1 MAEDIDWSQFKVRC
15 SAIGDVMSNSRDNPV
30 LTDNQVEKLAEY
42 RKRADGVGKPLT
54 ELQKVEMVSLVE
66 KEENGKKVILSD
78 TCIDYLMIEYA
89 WIVEKMIPTGKES
102 LDLVAIK
109 KGNLAEY
116 DSMVLLTRLDKL
128 PYKQHKERI
137 YSKFLSGIIDIYLGD
152 HVMAASHIADLK
164 NSWDYPV
171 FLQKIKKKLDPHQD
185 LQVKGYMSI
194 TGAGTGEITHTL
206 VNTPDVII
214 EDMKWKVAK
223 KMNALTIESPEF
235 IEEWIKWEHSMRFDK
250 IPLHKRVWRHKVER
264 WSKPEEEKVH
274 DRVKICGQWLSDF
287 HERYQKMNLQ

>member
-1 MAEDIDWSQFKVRC
+1 MAEVNWDEFKVRC
-15 SAIGDVMSNSRDNPV
+15 SAIGDVMSNSRDNPI
-30 LTDNQVEKLAEY
+30 LTEKQEETLLGY
-42 RKRADGVGKPLT
+42 RKKLDAGGSLTPKQEDDMCFLIGK
-54 ELQKVEMVSLVE
+54 EQ
-66 KEENGKKVILSD
+66 NGKKIILSD

-89 WIVEKMIPTGKES
+89 WITEKMIPTGKES

-109 KGNLAEY
+109 KGNMVEY

-137 YSKFLSGIIDIYLGD
+137 YGKFLSGIIDIYLGD
-152 HVMAASHIADLK
+152 DIMSASHIADLK
-164 NSWDYPV
+164 NSWDYPI
-171 FLQKIKKKLDPHQD
+171 FLQKINKKIDPHQD

-206 VNTPDVII
+206 VNTPDEII

-235 IEEWIKWEHSMRFDK
+235 IDEWIKWEHSMRFDK
-250 IPLHKRVWRHKVER
+250 MPLHLRVWRHKVER

-274 DRVKICGQWLSDF
+274 DRVKICRQWLAEF
-287 HERYQKMNLQ
+287 HERRQKMNLQ